1 MKHILLI
8 AIIVPFLTIAQEKG
22 RGGGGGGNWNGSG
35 KDNSKDYI
43 KGSISGKIIDSKTGE
58 VLEYANISLTNTKW
72 EKIIEGTI
80 TNSKGKFYMNEIRSG
95 NYQISVSYLGYDIQ
109 NIDFELTKK
118 KPDINLAD
126 ILLVANAEMLS
137 EVTIKEQKAIFE
149 NKIDKVASLIEQRF
163 EKFTFHKKKTT

>member
-80 TNSKGKFYMNEIRSG
+80 TNSKGKFYMN
-95 NYQISVSYLGYDIQ
+95 
-109 NIDFELTKK
+109 
-118 KPDINLAD
+118 
-126 ILLVANAEMLS
+126 
-137 EVTIKEQKAIFE
+137 
-149 NKIDKVASLIEQRF
+149 
-163 EKFTFHKKKTT
+163 